1 MKKKKLI
8 GLALLSLLIGAG
20 LAGGLYVIST
30 PTKIAPKASDGTG
43 FSLENPLSRQNPAVA
58 TPRREAESFGSG
70 ERTAGVTSAQSGP
83 LTEQAIIDAF
93 GTTSSNFD
101 INKDGIVN
109 SLDLLE
115 FRKTL
120 LK

>member
-1 MKKKKLI
+1 MKKKQLI
-8 GLALLSLLIGAG
+8 GFAVLSLLLGAG
-20 LAGGLYVIST
+20 LAGGLYVVST

-43 FSLENPLSRQNPAVA
+43 FSLENPLSRPNPAVT

-70 ERTAGVTSAQSGP
+70 ERTAGGTTTKSGL

-93 GTTSSNFD
+93 GTSVSDFD
-101 INKDGIVN
+101 INKDGTVN
-109 SLDLLE
+109 SLDILE

>member
-1 MKKKKLI
+1 MKKKQLA
-8 GLALLSLLIGAG
+8 GLAFLSLLLGAG
-20 LAGGLYVIST
+20 LVGGLYVVST

-43 FSLENPLSRQNPAVA
+43 FSLENPLSRPNPAVT

-70 ERTAGVTSAQSGP
+70 ERTAGGPTTKFGP
-83 LTEQAIIDAF
+83 LTEQTIIDAF
-93 GTTSSNFD
+93 GTSVSDFD

-115 FRKTL
+115 FRKNS